1 MRIDE
6 VYFHITITPADST
19 ESGASKH
26 LDPRRP
32 TSGGDDIRLGDLGSR
47 GGRHTAGSVA
57 LGEAARSRRELGAD
71 ADADAERGREA
82 QRRVETERACMAR
95 ELHDVGLHD
104 VGPLTGP

>member
-26 LDPRRP
+26 LDPRPP

-57 LGEAARSRRELGAD
+57 LGE
-71 ADADAERGREA
+71 AERGREA